1 VRRHAGPIAV
11 TAVYVGLA
19 LWVTWS
25 WWMPLGGRLTAVNQP
40 DAVLFSWL
48 LSWTPQALTEHQ
60 VPLYAPALNAPN
72 GINLMWNNGM
82 ALPGLLFAPVT
93 AALGGLATLTVV
105 IAVGLAGSAITA
117 FAALRALGA
126 GLLPAA
132 LGGGVFGFS
141 PAIVAQSLGHPDLVF
156 DVLAPVLVL
165 LAVRLAVL
173 ERPRWRT
180 AVLLGLLAAIQLLI
194 GEELLFDT
202 GIVVALI
209 LAVLAVSHPRRAL
222 RRAPRFLALAGVALG
237 VFAVLGGP
245 LLAFQLLGPLPQTGS
260 PFTVGYFGVDLAN
273 HVVPSGQQ
281 LLAPDA
287 AVARSQRFPGGAEE
301 RGGFLGWP
309 LVAVAVVALLLLGRR
324 ERVRVPLLVA
334 VVVATLAMG
343 EQLRIDGRS
352 TGLALP
358 WAWLVGLPG
367 FEHAIPNR
375 LALFT
380 AGLVGA
386 GLAFALTALRETP
399 RTTRAMATAIAVI
412 TLVPLVP
419 ASLPAVDAPAVPA
432 FFTSPDAQLCPGGS
446 VLVLPFPAPD
456 ATTPM
461 LWQAASGMAFAMPG
475 GYFIG
480 PADNG
485 HAYVGGQPTQTGA
498 LLRAVAA
505 DGHVRPPTPEI
516 EAAFR
521 SDVRYWR
528 ACAAVLG
535 PAPHADALRAQ
546 AEALTGR
553 LPESVDGVLLWRDLG
568 R

>member
-1 VRRHAGPIAV
+1 
-11 TAVYVGLA
+11 VYVGLA

-48 LSWTPQALTEHQ
+48 LSWTPRALSAHQ
-60 VPLYAPALNAPN
+60 VPLYAPALNAPT

-105 IAVGLAGSAITA
+105 IAVGLAGSAVTA

-156 DVLAPVLVL
+156 DLLAPVLVL
-165 LAVRLAVL
+165 LAVRLAVP

-180 AVLLGLLAAIQLLI
+180 AVLLGVLAAAQLLI

-260 PFTVGYFGVDLAN
+260 PFTVAYFGVDLAN
-273 HVVPSGQQ
+273 HVVPTGQQ

-287 AVARSQRFPGGAEE
+287 AVARAQRFPGGAEE

-309 LVAVAVVALLLLGRR
+309 LVAAAVAALLLLGRR

-334 VVVATLAMG
+334 LVVATLAMG
-343 EQLRIDGRS
+343 EQLRIYGQS

-367 FEHAIPNR
+367 FGHAIPSR

-380 AGLVGA
+380 AGMVGA

-399 RTTRAMATAIAVI
+399 RTTRAMATAITVVA
-412 TLVPLVP
+412 LLPLVP
-419 ASLPAVDAPAVPA
+419 ASLPAVEAPTVPA

-446 VLVLPFPAPD
+446 VLVLPFPAPE

-461 LWQAASGMAFAMPG
+461 LWQAASSMAFAMPG

-480 PADNG
+480 PAANG

-505 DGHVRPPTPEI
+505 DGQVRPLTPEI
-516 EAAFR
+516 QTAFT
-521 SDVRYWR
+521 SDVRHWR

-553 LPESVDGVLLWRDLG
+553 LPESVGGVLLWRDLG